1 MEKQKGVWN
10 SWTKLMIEELTHGII
25 LWESLPRPSGPS
37 HSWIQ
42 WIPLAAFPREHP
54 KTKRT
59 TRRSCMVWLLI
70 SPWRSWKFGALACTK
85 KRPRNWKLKLEFSLL
100 REKKMAVFKGWMIDL
115 EEAAT
120 KLTKPSPLKPY
131 PPHLHHVLTRCHSC
145 QGWGTSGRDTPA
157 KDIQKDKW
165 KKFKSVPSIVQSPNQ
180 LVNTI
185 ESPVIFVQKKS
196 ADWLYPIM
204 PSILV
209 KPQKLHLSQSS
220 WYPRCFFLAPDPCS
234 QTCQTSNHLT
244 AMPAI
249 RQAVGRMY
257 WMNWMFHPKFLATC
271 HGKHSAS
278 FPPGFSSWVQ
288 GPVLQQMQRHVES
301 FSSHP
306 LPGFTIG
313 GIRTYLQH
321 PCRAH
326 SELSAQQIGF
336 LPEKTAA
343 RNKLRHFLEK

>member
-1 MEKQKGVWN
+1 MALNLSLAIVKVRCTCMYQKTA
-10 SWTKLMIEELTHGII
+10 S
-25 LWESLPRPSGPS
+25 
-37 HSWIQ
+37 
-42 WIPLAAFPREHP
+42 
-54 KTKRT
+54 
-59 TRRSCMVWLLI
+59 
-70 SPWRSWKFGALACTK
+70 
-85 KRPRNWKLKLEFSLL
+85 KLKIEALNFLFFAK
-100 REKKMAVFKGWMIDL
+100 KKMAVFKGWMIDL

-220 WYPRCFFLAPDPCS
+220 WYPRCFFFGSRSVQSNLPSIQSLDCYAGYTTGSRPHVLDELDVSSEVSCHMSWQALSIFSSRLQLMGPGTCIATNAASCWVLQLPPSSRIHHWRDP
-234 QTCQTSNHLT
+234 HLF
-244 AMPAI
+244 AASMPCALWAI
-249 RQAVGRMY
+249 STTD
-257 WMNWMFHPKFLATC
+257 WFLAWKNRSKEQIAAFS
-271 HGKHSAS
+271 GKVSSCQLPADLHSS
-278 FPPGFSSWVQ
+278 GFYPDLHFIRIWEENHKNFPPCFHG
-288 GPVLQQMQRHVES
+288 E
-301 FSSHP
+301 
-306 LPGFTIG
+306 T
-313 GIRTYLQH
+313 
-321 PCRAH
+321 
-326 SELSAQQIGF
+326 
-336 LPEKTAA
+336 
-343 RNKLRHFLEK
+343 